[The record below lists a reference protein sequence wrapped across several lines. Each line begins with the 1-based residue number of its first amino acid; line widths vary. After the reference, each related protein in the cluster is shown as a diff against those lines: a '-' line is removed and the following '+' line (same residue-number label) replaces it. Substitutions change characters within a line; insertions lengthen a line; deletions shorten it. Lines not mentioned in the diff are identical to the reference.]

1 MLRYLNIWT
10 LLRHLWRQ
18 RALIGQMARRDIQS
32 RYRGS
37 ILGMLWSLA
46 TPLTLLAI
54 YTFVFGFVFQA
65 KWPERHSDGLGALA
79 LILFC
84 GLIPYTIF
92 AECLGRAG
100 TLIVSNPNFVKKV
113 VFPLEMLPVIALLT
127 ALYQAGIS
135 LLVLLAA
142 DLILARHISM
152 TLPLLPIVVLPLLCL
167 TLGICWFAASLGVFI
182 RDIPQAIGVFLQ
194 FLFFATPIFY
204 PVTAIPERF
213 RGIVSLNPLAPAIA
227 DVRRVALWDQF
238 PDWGLFGLELAIS
251 LVCMM
256 AGYAWFM
263 RTRRAFADVI

>member
-1 MLRYLNIWT
+1 MLRYFNIWT
-10 LLRHLWRQ
+10 LLRDLWHQ
-18 RALIGQMARRDIQS
+18 RALIGQMARRDIES

-37 ILGMLWSLA
+37 VLGMVWSLA

-54 YTFVFGFVFQA
+54 YTFVFGFVFEA
-65 KWPERHSDGLGALA
+65 KWPESETHGLASLA

-84 GLIPYTIF
+84 GLIPYTVF

-100 TLIVSNPNFVKKV
+100 SLVVANQNFVKKV
-113 VFPLEMLPVIALLT
+113 VFPLETLPVIALIS
-127 ALYQAGIS
+127 ALYQAGIN
-135 LLVLLAA
+135 LLVLLVA
-142 DLILARHISM
+142 DLLISRHLSM

-167 TLGICWFAASLGVFI
+167 TLGVCWFAASLGVFI
-182 RDIPQAIGVFLQ
+182 RDVPQAIGVFLQ

-204 PVTAIPERF
+204 PLTAIPARF
-213 RGIVSLNPLAPAIA
+213 RGIVSLNPLAPAIQ
-227 DVRRVALWDQF
+227 DVRRVALWDQW
-238 PDWGLFGLELAIS
+238 PSWSLFAWELAIS